1 MGEILVECSKCA
13 VEMKYSIFKI
23 HVCPGHKVGDLD
35 ELLELID
42 EIIGIEDIEG

>member
-23 HVCPGHKVGDLD
+23 HVCPGHKMGRLD

-42 EIIGIEDIEG
+42 EMLDMD

>member
-23 HVCPGHKVGDLD
+23 HVCPGHKMAGLD
-35 ELLELID
+35 GLLELID
-42 EIIGIEDIEG
+42 DLLDLGDIEA